1 MNFSRYFA
9 VMVCAILT
17 CLLTNCSSGSGHG
30 SPPHITP
37 LDAQTGRFLD
47 SAVTGVEYS
56 TPHWSHI
63 TGFDGILMSDVPG
76 SFIYQPGEEVTF
88 SIGGVVL
95 GSAQAQRT
103 VTPIDLVPGAVDTN
117 NNAVINICQF
127 LQSLDNDAQPENG
140 ILITEEVRNV
150 LANFESIDF
159 DAPSLESIPEVQ
171 VMFEALNAEG
181 VFPENKKPIP
191 EERSIVSAGSALI
204 HFEETLIRIEQE
216 EAAAQNI
223 PFSAEIRKPV
233 ADVVL
238 FQGQSFPIVGLAYGG
253 TEPYFMEWI
262 LENDQGIEL
271 YRGPDPSGIITGLAP
286 GNYVLQFNASDSIRK
301 EYNDQ
306 RLITV
311 FDSSLNTYSPYDE
324 PVAVNIF
331 GPGNTV
337 LMPRDSISA
346 PLWDMVT
353 LGAEITY
360 GNPPFFYS
368 WAYPPSAESA
378 TSIRLRSSGS
388 KQYIH
393 FDNTFSFSSPGI
405 YQVRITVKDS
415 PVYPKFDYDVYNP
428 SVDVIVR

>member
-1 MNFSRYFA
+1 MNFSRFFA

-47 SAVTGVEYS
+47 SAVTGVAYS
-56 TPHWSHI
+56 TGHWTDVS
-63 TGFDGILMSDVPG
+63 GFDGIVMTDVEG
-76 SFIYQPGEEVTF
+76 SFIYQPGENVTF

-95 GSAQAQRT
+95 GTAPAKRN

-117 NNAVINICQF
+117 NDTVITMCQF
-127 LQSLDNDAQPENG
+127 LQSLDDDLTPENG
-140 ILITEEVRNV
+140 IVISEEVRNA
-150 LANFESIDF
+150 LSGFEPVEFNTLSV
-159 DAPSLESIPEVQ
+159 EEVEGIFVTLNEDQ
-171 VMFEALNAEG
+171 VF
-181 VFPENKKPIP
+181 P
-191 EERSIVSAGSALI
+191 EERSLVSADSALV

-233 ADVVL
+233 ADVIL

-368 WAYPPSAESA
+368 WAYPPSAASA